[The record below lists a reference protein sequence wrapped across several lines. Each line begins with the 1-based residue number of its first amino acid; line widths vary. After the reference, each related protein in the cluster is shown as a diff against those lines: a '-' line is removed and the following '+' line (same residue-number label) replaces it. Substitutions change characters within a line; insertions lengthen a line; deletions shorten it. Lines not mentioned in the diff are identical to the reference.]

1 MGIKGDADGVK
12 VYFPIGYQLS
22 EGDVEIRKDI
32 TNLIQILLEFTESK
46 ERVLEID
53 KLGGIKK
60 VDFPINS
67 YLEIIKSFL
76 QSNGKYY
83 LEKEISYETRTK
95 GKIAWSRT
103 FSKQTPLIQIKN
115 GINSL
120 IYTKFTVQSDS
131 LNEKKLITQI
141 HKYCV
146 YESFKKLGWMYV
158 STIPDK
164 PDLYPDIKT
173 AIIIINDKLSR
184 TFNDKEKLLFR
195 AMKNMLEYMDNRS
208 SEKQFYFGTYH
219 FEFVW
224 ERLIDCIF
232 GEKNKR
238 EYFPRGHWNMKYG
251 EVKNKDTVPLEPD
264 SIMIHNNK
272 YYILDAKYY
281 RYGISGDVKHLPNMS
296 SINKQ
301 ITYAEYVKQLKQVP
315 NKSLYNAFIM
325 PYNMNKNL
333 LGLKNVAENIGEAIS
348 DTRQNNMRY
357 EHIQGIVVDIRYLM
371 YNYIGNITKCRDI
384 LSESIENVFDK

>member
-1 MGIKGDADGVK
+1 
-12 VYFPIGYQLS
+12 
-22 EGDVEIRKDI
+22 
-32 TNLIQILLEFTESK
+32 
-46 ERVLEID
+46 
-53 KLGGIKK
+53 
-60 VDFPINS
+60 
-67 YLEIIKSFL
+67 
-76 QSNGKYY
+76 
-83 LEKEISYETRTK
+83 
-95 GKIAWSRT
+95 
-103 FSKQTPLIQIKN
+103 
-115 GINSL
+115 
-120 IYTKFTVQSDS
+120 
-131 LNEKKLITQI
+131 
-141 HKYCV
+141 
-146 YESFKKLGWMYV
+146 
-158 STIPDK
+158 
-164 PDLYPDIKT
+164 
-173 AIIIINDKLSR
+173 
-184 TFNDKEKLLFR
+184 
-195 AMKNMLEYMDNRS
+195 
-208 SEKQFYFGTYH
+208 
-219 FEFVW
+219 
-224 ERLIDCIF
+224 
-232 GEKNKR
+232 
-238 EYFPRGHWNMKYG
+238 MKYG